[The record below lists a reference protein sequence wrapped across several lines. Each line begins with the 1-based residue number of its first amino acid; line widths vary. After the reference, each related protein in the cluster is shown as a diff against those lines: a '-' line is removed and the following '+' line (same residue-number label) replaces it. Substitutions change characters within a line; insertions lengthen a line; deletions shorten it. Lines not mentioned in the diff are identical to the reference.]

1 MFILRRGRG
10 TASSTTHDAIV
21 GAQRASVR
29 PSVRPSRRI
38 RVFGSREIGLQE
50 KIKRKN
56 KLRVLVT

>member
-1 MFILRRGRG
+1 MFILRRRRG

-21 GAQRASVR
+21 GAQRA
-29 PSVRPSRRI
+29 SVRPSRRI

-50 KIKRKN
+50 KIKRKI